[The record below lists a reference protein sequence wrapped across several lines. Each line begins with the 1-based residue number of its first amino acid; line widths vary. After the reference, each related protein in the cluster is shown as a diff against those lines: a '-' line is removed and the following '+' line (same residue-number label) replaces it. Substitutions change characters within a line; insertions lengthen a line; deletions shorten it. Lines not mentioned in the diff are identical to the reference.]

1 MYAACIKFWLIV
13 VFDGSEKDAHVCIVV
28 GNVLQKFLWL
38 QRANPSSTI
47 ILESRESVGCL
58 RQMVYCLLIMWQGRL
73 FKRRIGHK
81 SPKKTASKNNEKQ
94 RLRCQPDRS
103 STTNCALKTVGG
115 PIVLVCCPFEAMNT
129 WLPST
134 TIINRGGCFGSVDV
148 TK

>member
-13 VFDGSEKDAHVCIVV
+13 VFDGSENDAHVCIVV
-28 GNVLQKFLWL
+28 GNVVQKILWL
-38 QRANPSSTI
+38 QRGNPSSTI

-58 RQMVYCLLIMWQGRL
+58 RQMVYCLLIYWQGRL
-73 FKRRIGHK
+73 FMRCAQIAKRLP
-81 SPKKTASKNNEKQ
+81 PKTVEKQ

-115 PIVLVCCPFEAMNT
+115 PILLVCYPFEAMNT
-129 WLPST
+129 SWLPST
-134 TIINRGGCFGSVDV
+134 IIINRGGCFGSAIV